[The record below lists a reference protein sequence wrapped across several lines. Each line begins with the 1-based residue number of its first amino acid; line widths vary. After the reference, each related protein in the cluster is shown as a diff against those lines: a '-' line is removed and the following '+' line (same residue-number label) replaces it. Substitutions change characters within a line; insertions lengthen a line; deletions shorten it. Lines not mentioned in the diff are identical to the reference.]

1 MENNSSNKYD
11 TPLTSALGPVLIIF
25 SVIPVSS
32 GFVDKKPSVLI
43 IGAIIAF
50 IGFAFVIVGKIQKS
64 RLAKNEKEWSNYNNY
79 LHLIH
84 NLL

>member
-1 MENNSSNKYD
+1 MENTSLKKYD

-43 IGAIIAF
+43 VGAVIAF
-50 IGFAFVIVGKIQKS
+50 IGFVFVIIGKIQKS
-64 RLAKNEKEWSNYNNY
+64 RVTKNEKEWSNYKNI
-79 LHLIH
+79 LHLIY